1 MERMDI
7 SSLNTHLFPT
17 TKSFLSARA
26 LAQVIEAEYGLSGVR
41 CQLLTATLRDVYLVR
56 SAAMRHV
63 LYIYQHGHRS
73 KGEIEAEWAFVE
85 YLAAS
90 GVPVAP
96 AIPRENGELALTVQA
111 PEGRRYGVL
120 TSFAAG
126 EHLRRRPSNAAVEA
140 YGHIIAQ
147 IHTLADAMPQTLNRP
162 PIDPEKLMAQSIAA
176 FAAEVPD
183 RQEDVAYLQKS
194 AAILLPRIRA
204 LPKGKPYYGLVHGDV
219 IRANAQ
225 VSDDGRVT
233 VLDFD
238 LCGFCWRAY
247 DVASYLA
254 VIRGLPEEQES
265 EQAFLRGYQ
274 QIRPLDGVEKR
285 ALPVFEAIRA
295 ILSIGIP
302 AMNVSHWGSAYLHTF
317 LNQELKRLQLAMNRV
332 R

>member
-1 MERMDI
+1 MD
-7 SSLNTHLFPT
+7 SSPLNIHRFPT

-26 LAQVIEAEYGLSGVR
+26 LAQVLEAEYGLSGVR
-41 CQLLTATLRDVYLVR
+41 CQLLTATLRDVHLVR
-56 SAAMRHV
+56 SSTTRHV
-63 LYIYQHGHRS
+63 LYIYQLGHRS
-73 KGEIEAEWAFVE
+73 IDEIESEWAFVE
-85 YLAAS
+85 YLAAN

-96 AIPRENGELALTVQA
+96 AIRRKNGELALTFQA
-111 PEGRRYGVL
+111 PEGKRYGVL
-120 TSFAAG
+120 TRFAAG
-126 EHLRRRPSNAAVEA
+126 EHLRQRPSSAAVEA

-147 IHTLADAMPQTLNRP
+147 IHTLADAIPQTLNRP
-162 PIDPEKLMAQSIAA
+162 SIDLDKLMAQWIAA
-176 FAAEVPD
+176 FAEEVPD
-183 RQEDVAYLQKS
+183 REEDAAYLQES

-204 LPKGKPYYGLVHGDV
+204 LPKTTPYYGLVHGDA

-225 VSDDGRVT
+225 VSDDGQVT

-254 VIRGLPEEQES
+254 VIRDLPEEQES

-285 ALPVFEAIRA
+285 ALPVFEAVRA

-302 AMNVSHWGSAYLHTF
+302 AMNIPHWGSAYLHAF
-317 LNQELKRLQLAMNRV
+317 LNQELNRLQLAMNRV

>member
-1 MERMDI
+1 MGKMD
-7 SSLNTHLFPT
+7 SPPLNAHLFPT

-26 LAQVIEAEYGLSGVR
+26 LARVLEAEYGLSGVR
-41 CQLLTATLRDVYLVR
+41 CQLLTATLRDVYFVR
-56 SAAMRHV
+56 SASSRHV
-63 LYIYQHGHRS
+63 LYIYQHGHRTAD
-73 KGEIEAEWAFVE
+73 EIEAEWAFVD

-96 AIPRENGELALTVQA
+96 AIPRNNGELALTFQA
-111 PEGRRYGVL
+111 PEGRRHGVL
-120 TSFAAG
+120 TRFASG
-126 EHLRRRPSNAAVEA
+126 EHLRQRPGSEAVES

-162 PIDPEKLMAQSIAA
+162 SIDLESLLAQWIAA
-176 FAAEVPD
+176 FAAEVPE
-183 RQEDVAYLQKS
+183 RQDDAAFLQES
-194 AAILLPRIRA
+194 AAFLLPRIRA
-204 LPKGKPYYGLVHGDV
+204 LPKSKLYYGLVHGDV

-238 LCGFCWRAY
+238 LCGFCWRVY

-265 EQAFLRGYQ
+265 EQAFLSGYQ
-274 QIRPLDGVEKR
+274 QIRPLDDMENK
-285 ALPVFEAIRA
+285 ALPVFEAVRMIF
-295 ILSIGIP
+295 SIGIP
-302 AMNVSHWGSAYLHTF
+302 AMNVFHWGSAYLHTF
-317 LNQELKRLQLAMNRV
+317 LNQELNRLHLAMNRV

>member
-1 MERMDI
+1 MERMDN
-7 SSLNTHLFPT
+7 SALSTYLFPA
-17 TKSFLSARA
+17 TKSLLSAGA
-26 LAQVIEAEYGLSGVR
+26 LARVLEAEYGLSGVR

-56 SAAMRHV
+56 SATMRHV

-73 KGEIEAEWAFVE
+73 ADEIEAEWAFVH
-85 YLAAS
+85 YLAAN

-96 AIPRENGELALTVQA
+96 AIPRKNGELALTFQA

-120 TSFAAG
+120 ARFAAG
-126 EHLRRRPSNAAVEA
+126 QHLRRRPGSPAVES

-147 IHTLADAMPQTLNRP
+147 IHTLADAMPQRLNRP
-162 PIDPEKLMAQSIAA
+162 PIDLEPLLAQWIDA

-183 RQEDVAYLQKS
+183 RQEDAAYLRKS
-194 AAILLPRIRA
+194 AAILLPRIQA
-204 LPKGKPYYGLVHGDV
+204 LPRSKPYYGLVHGDV

-238 LCGFCWRAY
+238 LCGFCWRVY

-254 VIRGLPEEQES
+254 VIRGLPEEQDS

-274 QIRPLDGVEKR
+274 QIRPLNDVEKK
-285 ALPVFEAIRA
+285 ALPVFEAIRT
-295 ILSIGIP
+295 IFSIGIP
-302 AMNVSHWGSAYLHTF
+302 AMNISHWGSAYLHTF
-317 LNQELKRLQLAMNRV
+317 LNQELNRLQLTMNRV